1 MSATL
6 VILGLLSE
14 KPSHGYQLQ
23 QEAKR
28 RVYDR
33 YINMSGG
40 SLYYNLGRLERAGYV
55 AKSDLEQQG
64 RYPVRQVYRIT
75 SKGREHFRHEL
86 LRLLFDTEER
96 EKKIYDPLN
105 AALAFGHF
113 LDAAELREGL
123 QRHLDWARQRLA
135 WIGEQQAYWA
145 ARPTTM
151 LVHTK
156 LIEHGLRRFRAEVAW
171 LEQFLDELAAS
182 TDREE
187 NTNPTLDVAAAE

>member
-14 KPSHGYQLQ
+14 KPAHGYELQ

-28 RVYDR
+28 RVYDK

-40 SLYYNLGRLERAGYV
+40 SLYYHLGQLERAGYV
-55 AKSDLEQQG
+55 AKGKLEQQG

-75 SKGREHFRHEL
+75 AEGREHFRHEL
-86 LRLLFDTEER
+86 RRLLFDTEDR

-113 LDAAELREGL
+113 LDAAELREAL
-123 QRHLDWARQRLA
+123 HLHLDWARKRLA
-135 WIGEQQAYWA
+135 WIAEQQAYWA
-145 ARPTTM
+145 AQPTTM

-156 LIEHGLRRFRAEVAW
+156 LIEHGLGRFRAEVAW
-171 LEQFLDELAAS
+171 LERFLVELEAVA
-182 TDREE
+182 DPEE
-187 NTNPTLDVAAAE
+187 DANPALDVAASE

>member
-14 KPSHGYQLQ
+14 KPAHGYELQ

-28 RVYDR
+28 RVYHK

-40 SLYYNLGRLERAGYV
+40 SLYYNLGRLEQAGYV
-55 AKSDLEQQG
+55 VKSDLEQQG

-113 LDAAELREGL
+113 LDATELREGL
-123 QRHLDWARQRLA
+123 QRHLDWARKRLA
-135 WIGEQQAYWA
+135 WIAEQQAYWA
-145 ARPTTM
+145 AQPTTM

-171 LEQFLDELAAS
+171 LEQFLDELEAS
-182 TDREE
+182 ADREE
-187 NTNPTLDVAAAE
+187 VTNPTLDVAAAE